1 MKSIF
6 ITTIFLS
13 TIQIVLHAQQVDV
26 PKTVAQSF
34 NSRYPHAATEQWE
47 KLHNRYE
54 VDFYLNG
61 KKMRSCFSHDG
72 TWNNTC
78 RQVQPNELPQ
88 SVLSA
93 TNKAANAGWTI
104 DEVYEWQISGKPLEY
119 HVSYK
124 KGRQKKEIIIT
135 ALGHVVSK

>member
-13 TIQIVLHAQQVDV
+13 TFQIMLHAQQMNV
-26 PKTVAQSF
+26 PKTVEQSF
-34 NSRYPHAATEQWE
+34 NSRYPHAASEQWE

-54 VDFYLNG
+54 VDYTLNG

-88 SVLSA
+88 SVLAA
-93 TNKAANAGWTI
+93 TNKAVNTGWKI
-104 DEVYEWQISGKPLEY
+104 DEIYEWQISGKPLEY
-119 HVSYK
+119 HVSLK
-124 KGRQKKEIIIT
+124 KAKQKKEIIIT
-135 ALGHVVSK
+135 ALGQIVSK